1 MNHSITAR
9 IDKKVLL
16 VRTIGN
22 FLVLGTLFAI
32 TFTFWPLI
40 SAYGKNVLDNFK
52 GTKYEAA
59 PAVSTSQSFGSLL
72 GGENTAKDNILIP
85 PDPNFS
91 IIVEKIGAK
100 APVVANVNA
109 ADKTTYD
116 AALKRGVAHA
126 LGTSFPGQPGVS
138 YLFAHSTDTIF
149 NVPRF
154 NAVFYLLKDLEAGD
168 KVVVFFNSK
177 RYDYQVVESKVTEA
191 EDVSYFTMKTEEQI
205 LVLQTCY
212 PPGTT
217 WKRLLVIAKPASA
230 VAEAVGSL

>member
-22 FLVLGTLFAI
+22 FLVLATLLGI
-32 TFTFWPLI
+32 TFTFYPVI
-40 SAYGKNVLDNFK
+40 SAYSKNVVDNLK

-72 GGENTAKDNILIP
+72 GGENTAKDKILIP

-91 IIVEKIGAK
+91 IIVEKIGAS
-100 APVVANVNA
+100 APVIANVNA
-109 ADKTTYD
+109 ADKTTYNQ
-116 AALKRGVAHA
+116 ALKRGVAHA
-126 LGTSFPGQPGVS
+126 LGTSFPGQAGVS

-154 NAVFYLLKDLEAGD
+154 NAVFYLLKDLEVGD
-168 KVVVFFNSK
+168 RVVVFFNG
-177 RYDYQVVESKVTEA
+177 RRFDYIVVERKITEPA
-191 EDVSYFTMKTEEQI
+191 DVSYFTMKTEEQI

>member
-1 MNHSITAR
+1 MNYSLTAG

-16 VRTIGN
+16 IRTIGN

-32 TFTFWPLI
+32 TFTFVPII
-40 SAYGKNVLDNFK
+40 SAYSKNVTDRLK
-52 GTKYEAA
+52 GPKYEAV

-72 GGENTAKDNILIP
+72 GGENTAKGKILIP

-91 IIVEKIGAK
+91 IIVEKIGAS
-100 APVVANVNA
+100 APVIANVNA

-116 AALKRGVAHA
+116 AALKKGVAHA

-149 NVPRF
+149 DVPRF
-154 NAVFYLLKDLEAGD
+154 TAVFYLLKDLEAGD
-168 KVVVFFNSK
+168 RVVIFFAGK
-177 RYDYQVVESKVTEA
+177 RYNYVVSEKKITEA
-191 EDVSYFTMKTEEQI
+191 ADVDYFKLRTDEQI

-217 WKRLLVIAKPASA
+217 WKRLLVIAKPASSQ
-230 VAEAVGSL
+230 VGLR

>member
-1 MNHSITAR
+1 MDYSLTAR

-16 VRTIGN
+16 IRTIGN
-22 FLVLGTLFAI
+22 FLVLGALFAI
-32 TFTFWPLI
+32 TFTFWPVI
-40 SAYGKNVLDNFK
+40 WAYSKNVADHLK
-52 GTKYEAA
+52 GTKYEAVS
-59 PAVSTSQSFGSLL
+59 AVSTSQSFGSLL
-72 GGENTAKDNILIP
+72 GGENTAKGKILVP

-91 IIVEKIGAK
+91 IIVEKIGAS
-100 APVVANVNA
+100 APVIANVNA

-116 AALKRGVAHA
+116 QALKRGVAHA

-168 KVVVFFNSK
+168 RVVLFFNG
-177 RYDYQVVESKVTEA
+177 RRFDYIVVERKITEP
-191 EDVSYFTMKTEEQI
+191 EDVSYFTLKTEEQI

-230 VAEAVGSL
+230 VAEAVSSL

>member
-1 MNHSITAR
+1 MNHSLTAR
-9 IDKKVLL
+9 IDKRILL
-16 VRTIGN
+16 IRTIGN
-22 FLVLGTLFAI
+22 FLVLGALFAI
-32 TFTFWPLI
+32 AFTFYPVI
-40 SAYGKNVLDNFK
+40 SAYAKNTLDHLK
-52 GTKYEAA
+52 GTKYEAV

-72 GGENTAKDNILIP
+72 GGENTAKDKILIP

-91 IIVEKIGAK
+91 IIVEKIGAS
-100 APVVANVNA
+100 APVIPNVNA

-154 NAVFYLLKDLEAGD
+154 NAVFYLLKDLEVGD
-168 KVVVFFNSK
+168 RVVVFFNG
-177 RYDYQVVESKVTEA
+177 RRFDYIVTERKITEPA
-191 EDVSYFTMKTEEQI
+191 DVSYFILKTEEQI

-217 WKRLLVIAKPASA
+217 WKRLLVIAKPAAS
-230 VAEAVGSL
+230 VAGGVGSM